1 MLSSAWQLF
10 DGMAMTLS
18 EALRAAGDTAWSMWA
33 RVVLAWAVFTPA
45 TLLLVFV
52 GGGGVFASILCFIG
66 YIAVLAGALLW
77 RFRSGA
83 WRRIDLTGHEA
94 SLLA

>member
-1 MLSSAWQLF
+1 MF
-10 DGMAMTLS
+10 DGLAMTLS

-45 TLLLVFV
+45 SLLLVFV
-52 GGGGVFASILCFIG
+52 AGGGAVEAMFCFIA
-66 YIAVLAGALLW
+66 YIGLLAGALLW

-83 WRRIDLTGHEA
+83 WRKIDLTGHEPA
-94 SLLA
+94 LLA